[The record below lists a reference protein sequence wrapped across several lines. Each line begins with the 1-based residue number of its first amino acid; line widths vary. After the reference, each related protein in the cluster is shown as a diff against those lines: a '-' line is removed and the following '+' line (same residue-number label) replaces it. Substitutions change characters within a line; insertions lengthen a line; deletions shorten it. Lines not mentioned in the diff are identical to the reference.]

1 MTTRIG
7 DLGHGN
13 LLTGYLQRTQARV
26 RDAQLDIA
34 SGVRAQRWEEIAD
47 RAALLVASR
56 EQRQLTDRFA
66 AETEKVQGRLSAADA
81 ALAGIGELAERFRT
95 LLVARL
101 GEPGPSTIPLD
112 AEVEQMA
119 DQLAGLLN
127 RRVDGRYV
135 FAGSRIETAP
145 VELPD
150 PLPTTVDPTLYY
162 RGDALAP
169 TVRAEPGVEIAYAT
183 TAAAEPFAQLFAA
196 LGQAREAHLAGDR
209 AGLEQALGLATRA
222 LEGVAEE
229 RSRLGVAGARLESI
243 LDGHRGALLYLDEM
257 IGSIADTDLAE
268 AAARLARDQA
278 TLEAS
283 YLVVA
288 RLAQLSLADYLR

>member
-7 DLGHGN
+7 DLGHSN
-13 LLTGYLQRTQARV
+13 LLIGYLERTQRRV

-34 SGVRAQRWEEIAD
+34 SGSRAQRWEEIAD
-47 RAALLVASR
+47 RAALLVATR

-66 AETEKVQGRLSAADA
+66 AENEKVRGRLLATDA

-101 GEPGPSTIPLD
+101 GEPGQSTMPLD
-112 AEVEQMA
+112 TEAEQIARE
-119 DQLAGLLN
+119 LAGLLN
-127 RRVDGRYV
+127 RQLDGRYL

-150 PLPTTVDPTLYY
+150 PLPTTVDPNLYY
-162 RGDALAP
+162 RGDALVP
-169 TVRAEPGVEIAYAT
+169 TVRADRETQITYGT

-196 LGQAREAHLAGDR
+196 LGQARVAHLAGDR

-229 RSRLGVAGARLESI
+229 RGRLGVAAARLESI
-243 LDGHRGALLYLDEM
+243 VDGQRGALVYLDEM

-288 RLAQLSLADYLR
+288 RLAALSLADYLR